1 MFATVTINPLDKAC
15 QVSLARKIGWWG
27 GAGARI
33 YAELSGYNAT
43 TDGLHETRPDPE
55 GTAAARAI
63 GRALEKAE
71 AEPREVSA
79 VFAHAAGTQAGDAA
93 EVRALDAALGEALGD
108 VPVTAMKSM
117 TGHMLGASGAAQA
130 VAAVKAIESGT
141 VPPTINC
148 ERLDDGLAIDCVR
161 GAPRQGSLRLVL
173 SNAFGFGGQNAV
185 LVFSAVQR

>member
-1 MFATVTINPLDKAC
+1 M
-15 QVSLARKIGWWG
+15 LAE
-27 GAGARI
+27 GAAALVLEDLEHARRRGARV
-33 YAELSGYNAT
+33 YAELAGYGAT

-55 GTAAARAI
+55 GAAAARAI
-63 GRALEKAE
+63 GRALEKAG
-71 AEPREVSA
+71 ATPQDVSA

-93 EVRALDAALGEALGD
+93 EVRALGAALGEALGG

-130 VAAVKAIESGT
+130 VAAVKAIVSGT

-148 ERLDDGLAIDCVR
+148 EHLDDGLSIDCVR

-173 SNAFGFGGQNAV
+173 SNAFGFGGQNAA
-185 LVFSAVQR
+185 LVFSAPPR